1 MLPHLGIVLEVVV
14 VVVALS
20 SPCHGDVA
28 ISTHYPP
35 CEQSLAAVGVGACWL
50 PVVNGLWGWLVVMWR
65 FYGVLG
71 VRTLRVPRCTGL
83 LAPPWGFL
91 GPKGAPHI
99 PFEWGGG
106 GGHAL
111 CVVAVDKHK

>member
-1 MLPHLGIVLEVVV
+1 VLPRLGVVLEVVV

-20 SPCHGDVA
+20 SPCRGDVA
-28 ISTHYPP
+28 VSTHYPP

-50 PVVNGLWGWLVVMWR
+50 PVVNGLWGRLVVMWR

-83 LAPPWGFL
+83 PAPPWGVPS
-91 GPKGAPHI
+91 PKRAPHI

-106 GGHAL
+106 GGRAS
-111 CVVAVDKHK
+111 CVVVVNEH